1 MYKFSKLVKEQG
13 VEDGAARTVW
23 VALIQSD
30 EDKQP
35 FRLLI
40 ENFETE
46 EDVMKEV
53 SVWIDA
59 RNKEDEAACLE
70 REQSAKETIREGVA
84 SKINSSL

>member
-13 VEDGAARTVW
+13 VEDGASRTVW

-30 EDKQP
+30 DDEQP

-53 SVWIDA
+53 NAWIDA
-59 RNKEDEAACLE
+59 RNKEDEAARLE
-70 REQSAKETIREGVA
+70 REQLAKESLQEGVA
-84 SKINSSL
+84 SKLNSSL

>member
-1 MYKFSKLVKEQG
+1 MYKFYKLVKEQG
-13 VEDGAARTVW
+13 VEDGASRTVW

-30 EDKQP
+30 DDEQP

-53 SVWIDA
+53 NAWIDA
-59 RNKEDEAACLE
+59 RNKEDEAARLE
-70 REQSAKETIREGVA
+70 REQLAKESLQEGVA
-84 SKINSSL
+84 SKLNSSL